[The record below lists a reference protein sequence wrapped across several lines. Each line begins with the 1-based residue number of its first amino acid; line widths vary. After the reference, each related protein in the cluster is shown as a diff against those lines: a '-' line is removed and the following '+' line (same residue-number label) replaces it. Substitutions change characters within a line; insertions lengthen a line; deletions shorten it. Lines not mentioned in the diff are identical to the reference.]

1 MRLYVRGMASHSSK
15 DLGSLGEDIAVQ
27 FLERRGVRIVEC
39 NAFVDRDEI
48 DVVYE
53 IDGRLVAVEVK
64 TSSNGTDP
72 LDALDDTKTR
82 RFQRATNGYR
92 LPIST
97 VDAVSVV
104 LGSGGV
110 EIRWLREISLGWDP

>member
-1 MRLYVRGMASHSSK
+1 MASHSSK

-72 LDALDDTKTR
+72 LDALDDTKMR

>member
-1 MRLYVRGMASHSSK
+1 MSGRTSK
-15 DLGSLGEDIAVQ
+15 ELGLLGENMAVR

-72 LDALDDTKTR
+72 LDALDDTKMR
-82 RFQRATNGYR
+82 RFQRAANGYR
-92 LPIST
+92 LPISA
-97 VDAVSVV
+97 VDAVSVI

-110 EIRWLREISLGWDP
+110 EIRWLREISQGWIQ